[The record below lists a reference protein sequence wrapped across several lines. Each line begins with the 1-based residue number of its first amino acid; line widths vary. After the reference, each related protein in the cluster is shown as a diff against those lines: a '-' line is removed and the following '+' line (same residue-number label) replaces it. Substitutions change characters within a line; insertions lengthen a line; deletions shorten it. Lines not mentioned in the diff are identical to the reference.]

1 MSEEM
6 TWTRVRDSIS
16 LGEVFLYLLAT
27 FCLGAAYRIPNL
39 WAEGTTFYIIAG
51 ATCLVAAILVRM
63 LRLVR
68 FEQEKENAEVL

>member
-1 MSEEM
+1 MVDL
-6 TWTRVRDSIS
+6 TWTTVRDSIS
-16 LGEVFLYLLAT
+16 LGEVLLYLLAT

-51 ATCLVAAILVRM
+51 SACLVAAILVRM

-68 FEQEKENAEVL
+68 YEKAKENAEVL